1 MAAALLAAPAVHLTP
16 LSVLFAACFL
26 LLPLSLSLLFSLALS
41 RALLLSA
48 ARAAVQLALLA
59 SLLRPLFAARS
70 GAAVAAL
77 GAAQVAL
84 SAHEVWANKARR
96 RYGGMAARILG
107 AIVLATV
114 PLTALASRF
123 ILRQAP
129 WWEPSRY
136 VPLLGMVLGNAISAV
151 TLGSNHVLSVF
162 DSQRDTVEVLL
173 THGAS
178 RFEACRPVAAE
189 ALRTALLPVLNQMSV
204 VGLISIPG
212 MMTGAILGGASVAQA
227 AYLQV
232 TLPLLPPLPLGSLC
246 PR

>member
-1 MAAALLAAPAVHLTP
+1 
-16 LSVLFAACFL
+16 
-26 LLPLSLSLLFSLALS
+26 
-41 RALLLSA
+41 
-48 ARAAVQLALLA
+48 
-59 SLLRPLFAARS
+59 
-70 GAAVAAL
+70 
-77 GAAQVAL
+77 
-84 SAHEVWANKARR
+84 
-96 RYGGMAARILG
+96 
-107 AIVLATV
+107 V

-162 DSQRDTVEVLL
+162 EYVVARPALLLTLAPLMLMCPFWPHSSQRDTVEVLL

-212 MMTGAILGGASVAQA
+212 VSLLRPSNERRQQRGADTG
-227 AYLQV
+227 
-232 TLPLLPPLPLGSLC
+232 
-246 PR
+246 RFR